1 MNQSDKFALRNTNH
15 GIVPSYED
23 NVGCIELGD
32 FNINVTLLIYVS
44 RCCVSAPLIM
54 FHLNT
59 LHCTQLIPKIIA
71 GTS

>member
-32 FNINVTLLIYVS
+32 FNI
-44 RCCVSAPLIM
+44 
-54 FHLNT
+54 
-59 LHCTQLIPKIIA
+59 
-71 GTS
+71 